1 MYRIY
6 INDRNGASW
15 RIIDAK
21 TTQEIS
27 LDISPPKKRLFN
39 NDMIDENGDLVFS
52 YIRSCPTL
60 AGILVLEN
68 QKTYGRTE
76 NKKRLLYN
84 CIPDDKRLPAFLVPY
99 DLKLGFSKN
108 IKNKYVVFKFDNWTD
123 DHPRGMLIETIGDID
138 KLEFFYEYKL
148 YCRNLNETQKEFSKK
163 THKIFTKT
171 GPEEYIQQILKNPNF
186 DIYDHKDPYVFTIDP
201 KNSTDFDDGFSISQ
215 TENNTTLVTV
225 YIANVVFW
233 LETFQ
238 LWSAFHKRVST
249 IYLPDRRRPML
260 PTILSDNLCSLT
272 ENQSRFAFCIDI
284 EINTG
289 GNIVNTTFYNSLV
302 RVRKNFV
309 YEEPALLKNTHY
321 KNLLDISRILDP
333 TIENSHNLVT
343 FWMIFVN
350 KTCGEKLCEKRAG
363 IFRSVTTKQSVD
375 KTSISKINADDTIH
389 KDTKQFLKNWISIYG
404 QYVVFSED
412 TQELEHSF
420 LETHSYT
427 HITSPI
433 RRLVDLLN
441 HMIFFTQMGLVK
453 SLSPDAENFLQNW
466 LTDID
471 VINEKMKSTAKV
483 ERECEIMRKC
493 LTNPRLLEE
502 SQEAYVVG
510 IRDTKYTLFLEREK
524 IILNTTKTDT
534 DENPRELYKKYRVRL
549 YKIDSYGVASKIKV
563 AWESNI

>member
-1 MYRIY
+1 
-6 INDRNGASW
+6 
-15 RIIDAK
+15 
-21 TTQEIS
+21 
-27 LDISPPKKRLFN
+27 
-39 NDMIDENGDLVFS
+39 
-52 YIRSCPTL
+52 
-60 AGILVLEN
+60 
-68 QKTYGRTE
+68 
-76 NKKRLLYN
+76 
-84 CIPDDKRLPAFLVPY
+84 
-99 DLKLGFSKN
+99 
-108 IKNKYVVFKFDNWTD
+108 
-123 DHPRGMLIETIGDID
+123 
-138 KLEFFYEYKL
+138 
-148 YCRNLNETQKEFSKK
+148 
-163 THKIFTKT
+163 
-171 GPEEYIQQILKNPNF
+171 
-186 DIYDHKDPYVFTIDP
+186 
-201 KNSTDFDDGFSISQ
+201 
-215 TENNTTLVTV
+215 
-225 YIANVVFW
+225 
-233 LETFQ
+233 
-238 LWSAFHKRVST
+238 
-249 IYLPDRRRPML
+249 
-260 PTILSDNLCSLT
+260 
-272 ENQSRFAFCIDI
+272 
-284 EINTG
+284 
-289 GNIVNTTFYNSLV
+289 
-302 RVRKNFV
+302 
-309 YEEPALLKNTHY
+309 
-321 KNLLDISRILDP
+321 
-333 TIENSHNLVT
+333 
-343 FWMIFVN
+343 MIFVN